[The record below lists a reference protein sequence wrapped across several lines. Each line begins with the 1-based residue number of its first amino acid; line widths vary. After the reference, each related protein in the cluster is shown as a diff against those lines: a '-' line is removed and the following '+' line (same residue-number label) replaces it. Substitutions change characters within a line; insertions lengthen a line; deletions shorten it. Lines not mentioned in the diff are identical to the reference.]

1 MIIVSELRQKFP
13 LTVLLKVAHL
23 SRSTYYYQLSKKD
36 KDEKN
41 KNLMQRITEIFHE
54 HKGRYGF
61 RRITLE
67 LRNKGF
73 QVNKKKVRRLMD
85 KLGLKG
91 KQPKTKYHSY
101 KGDMNGTTSNQLLD
115 KVVDEEK
122 HKTYYE
128 RNFSTSSC
136 NEKWT
141 TDVSMF
147 HIPAG
152 KLYLSPI
159 LDMHNREIIAYNISE
174 SPNYAQ
180 IQDMLA
186 KAFDQYA
193 NLEGLIFHSDQGW
206 QYQMQPYRQS
216 LAEKGIIQS
225 MSRKGNCMDN
235 SPMENF
241 FGIMKSE
248 MFYGHEAEFKT
259 LDDLRKAMEE
269 YIVYYNTKRITEKL
283 KGLTPADYRCQSL
296 EEQAI

>member
-13 LTVLLKVAHL
+13 LKVLLKVAHL
-23 SRSTYYYQLSKKD
+23 SRSTYYYQLSKRD

-41 KNLMQRITEIFHE
+41 KNLMQLITEIFHE

-73 QVNKKKVRRLMD
+73 QVNKKKVRRLMG

-91 KQPKTKYHSY
+91 KQPKMKYHSY
-101 KGDMNGTTSNQLLD
+101 KGDMNDTTSNQLLD

-128 RNFSTSSC
+128 RNFSASSC

-180 IQDMLA
+180 IQDMLE
-186 KAFDQYA
+186 KAFAHMMTLKDSSSIRTRDGNTRCSLIASHWQKKESF
-193 NLEGLIFHSDQGW
+193 NPCHVRETVWTIRRWRISLGL
-206 QYQMQPYRQS
+206 
-216 LAEKGIIQS
+216 
-225 MSRKGNCMDN
+225 
-235 SPMENF
+235 
-241 FGIMKSE
+241 
-248 MFYGHEAEFKT
+248 
-259 LDDLRKAMEE
+259 
-269 YIVYYNTKRITEKL
+269 
-283 KGLTPADYRCQSL
+283 
-296 EEQAI
+296 

>member
-1 MIIVSELRQKFP
+1 MKRKNLYLEAENAYLKKITSRGSSAEGARTEEKVIIVSELRQKFP

-180 IQDMLA
+180 IQDMLE

-216 LAEKGIIQS
+216 LAEKGS
-225 MSRKGNCMDN
+225 FNPC
-235 SPMENF
+235 
-241 FGIMKSE
+241 
-248 MFYGHEAEFKT
+248 HERET
-259 LDDLRKAMEE
+259 VWTIRRW
-269 YIVYYNTKRITEKL
+269 RI
-283 KGLTPADYRCQSL
+283 SL
-296 EEQAI
+296 GS

>member
-1 MIIVSELRQKFP
+1 M
-13 LTVLLKVAHL
+13 
-23 SRSTYYYQLSKKD
+23 
-36 KDEKN
+36 
-41 KNLMQRITEIFHE
+41 
-54 HKGRYGF
+54 
-61 RRITLE
+61 
-67 LRNKGF
+67 
-73 QVNKKKVRRLMD
+73 
-85 KLGLKG
+85 
-91 KQPKTKYHSY
+91 
-101 KGDMNGTTSNQLLD
+101 
-115 KVVDEEK
+115 
-122 HKTYYE
+122 
-128 RNFSTSSC
+128 RNFSASSC

-180 IQDMLA
+180 IQDMLE
-186 KAFDQYA
+186 KAFDQYDD
-193 NLEGLIFHSDQGW
+193 LEGLIFHSDQGW

-241 FGIMKSE
+241 FGIMKNE

-269 YIVYYNTKRITEKL
+269 YIIYYNTKRITEKL
-283 KGLTPADYRCQSL
+283 KGQTPVDYRCQSL
-296 EEQAI
+296 EKQAI

>member
-1 MIIVSELRQKFP
+1 MIVVSELRQKFP

-23 SRSTYYYQLSKKD
+23 SRSTYYYQLSKRD

-41 KNLMQRITEIFHE
+41 KDLMQRITEIFNE
-54 HKGRYGF
+54 HKGHYGF

-91 KQPKTKYHSY
+91 KQPKMKYHSY

-128 RNFSTSSC
+128 RNFATTSC

-180 IQDMLA
+180 IQDMLE
-186 KAFDQYA
+186 KAFDQYDD
-193 NLEGLIFHSDQGW
+193 LEGLIFHSDQGW

-248 MFYGHEAEFKT
+248 MLYGHEAEFKT

-269 YIVYYNTKRITEKL
+269 YIIYYNTKRITEKI
-283 KGLTPADYRCQSL
+283 KGLTPVDYRCQSL
-296 EEQAI
+296 EKQAI

>member
-1 MIIVSELRQKFP
+1 
-13 LTVLLKVAHL
+13 
-23 SRSTYYYQLSKKD
+23 
-36 KDEKN
+36 
-41 KNLMQRITEIFHE
+41 MQRITKIFHE

-180 IQDMLA
+180 IQDMLE

-296 EEQAI
+296 EKQAI